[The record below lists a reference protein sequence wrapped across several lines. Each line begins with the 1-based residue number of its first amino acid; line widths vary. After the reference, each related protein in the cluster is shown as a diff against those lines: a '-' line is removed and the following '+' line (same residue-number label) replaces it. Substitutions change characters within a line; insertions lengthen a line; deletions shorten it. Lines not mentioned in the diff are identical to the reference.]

1 MAENQKNEVATNVAK
16 EISDAEVVQF
26 GKRDFNTYNRLISNI
41 DRGFSKASEAYIAIG
56 CSLWQIHHNEYYR
69 IDNYK
74 SIADFA
80 LEKFEIKKATTHNY
94 IKVIEKFGQIED
106 GKPLGLKDQ
115 FKGFKCSQL
124 VNMLTFTPEQI
135 EQVKPDWK
143 VKQIIEFGKAPLLL
157 EDEDG
162 DADKNTDSSVSSEDD
177 NTVLEGEVMTAPEIE
192 TGRTNLGTF
201 DSFEQLLK
209 AREAL
214 ENAFMDMQ
222 QDKNFQ
228 NKKIRYVL
236 ELAFE

>member
-1 MAENQKNEVATNVAK
+1 
-16 EISDAEVVQF
+16 
-26 GKRDFNTYNRLISNI
+26 
-41 DRGFSKASEAYIAIG
+41 
-56 CSLWQIHHNEYYR
+56 
-69 IDNYK
+69 
-74 SIADFA
+74 
-80 LEKFEIKKATTHNY
+80 
-94 IKVIEKFGQIED
+94 
-106 GKPLGLKDQ
+106 
-115 FKGFKCSQL
+115 
-124 VNMLTFTPEQI
+124 MLTFTPEQI
-135 EQVKPDWK
+135 EQVKPDWT
-143 VKQIIEFGKAPLLL
+143 VKHIIEFGKAPLLL

-162 DADKNTDSSVSSEDD
+162 DETENTDSSVSSEDD
-177 NTVLEGEVMTAPEIE
+177 NAVLEGEVMTAPEIE

>member
-1 MAENQKNEVATNVAK
+1 MAEKQNNDVATTVAD
-16 EISDAEVVQF
+16 EIAGAEVVQF

-135 EQVKPDWK
+135 EQVKPDWT

-162 DADKNTDSSVSSEDD
+162 DADKNTDSPASSEDAD
-177 NTVLEGEVMTAPEIE
+177 TVLEGEVMTAPEIE

-222 QDKNFQ
+222 HDKNFQ

>member
-1 MAENQKNEVATNVAK
+1 
-16 EISDAEVVQF
+16 
-26 GKRDFNTYNRLISNI
+26 
-41 DRGFSKASEAYIAIG
+41 
-56 CSLWQIHHNEYYR
+56 
-69 IDNYK
+69 
-74 SIADFA
+74 
-80 LEKFEIKKATTHNY
+80 
-94 IKVIEKFGQIED
+94 
-106 GKPLGLKDQ
+106 
-115 FKGFKCSQL
+115 
-124 VNMLTFTPEQI
+124 MLTFTPEQI
-135 EQVKPDWK
+135 EQVKPDWT

-162 DADKNTDSSVSSEDD
+162 DADKNTDSPASSEDD
-177 NTVLEGEVMTAPEIE
+177 GTVLEGEVMTAPEIE